1 MASVSRF
8 LTTKLRLTV
17 NEAKSAV
24 ARPEERKFL
33 GFSISNDGSER
44 RIAARDHLY
53 LMRLHVPDRPKM
65 SQSRATRL
73 SGRRADVKMHDGAF
87 YGSARR
93 QADRARMDI
102 AVCVVPPRSHAAR
115 AEQVA
120 GAACTPRSPDPRSP
134 VSGDTA
140 SALITLLGALTEG
153 SGSHMTPRW
162 REGDSNRRSPL
173 ITKTLRVPP
182 WTRLF
187 PVRAS
192 ARRCFRGLIAQPA
205 DTYTPP
211 QEIAIGR

>member
-120 GAACTPRSPDPRSP
+120 GAAGTPLSPDPRSP

-162 REGDSNRRSPL
+162 RKPDSNSWSRFEKSRPYKTRYTESESFGRREQHHSGG
-173 ITKTLRVPP
+173 TK
-182 WTRLF
+182 
-187 PVRAS
+187 S
-192 ARRCFRGLIAQPA
+192 
-205 DTYTPP
+205 
-211 QEIAIGR
+211 